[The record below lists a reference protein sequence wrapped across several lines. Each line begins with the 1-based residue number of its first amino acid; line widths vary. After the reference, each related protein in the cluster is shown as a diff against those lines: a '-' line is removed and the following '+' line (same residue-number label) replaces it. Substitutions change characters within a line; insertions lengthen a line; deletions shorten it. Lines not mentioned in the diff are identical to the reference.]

1 MRALT
6 FVFVASLIFARPAD
20 AQSPVIREA
29 KVFGALPHVSETAI
43 SPNGRM
49 IAQIQRTPDGG
60 RAIAFID
67 LGGELKPVGVGLEN
81 GKARSLR
88 WVGDG
93 HVMLLVSDTLKAS
106 YGKGIETF
114 EIWRWFIID
123 KEAKTKSI
131 PFRSWRRNY
140 FYSGAGW
147 IKCIKDGAVVM
158 AHQQPYSLYSVE
170 LSNGSEKLVESGDS
184 DTFDWILNSACD
196 PIVRLDYDQKKEQ
209 IELHAR
215 KEGGGYELKSAIKS
229 KIGEFDAVTDLAVLN
244 AEGEIAGLAQLG
256 DLMALRRIDTSS
268 GEFRQGGEG
277 PASHDVSSTIVDPF
291 TNRIVGFRY
300 IDDLPRARYLVEP
313 LNELQSKAAAAIKG
327 GSAVITSWSRDY
339 ARVIVEVTYPDHPDQ
354 TLLFEPK
361 NKSMSVIGSS
371 YPALDGREQ
380 PKREKYDYVASDG
393 VRVPGYLTEPV
404 GAKSPAPLIVLP
416 HGGPA
421 ARDNQ
426 GFDWWASFYASNGYR
441 VYQPNF
447 RGSYGYGEAFRLAG
461 DNQWGRKMQDDISE
475 GVRKLVADGIAD
487 PKRICIV
494 GASYGG
500 YAALAGATLTP
511 DLYACAVSVN
521 GVSNLP
527 TLIASENE
535 SSEKYW
541 TNRIGSIFKDKVAI
555 AAISPEKQVSKSTP
569 PVLLLH
575 ATNDII
581 VPPGQSLLM
590 KRALERAGRP
600 AEHQVLEDEDH
611 WLSNEPTRIEMLE
624 KTLAF
629 INKHIGIR

>member
-1 MRALT
+1 
-6 FVFVASLIFARPAD
+6 
-20 AQSPVIREA
+20 
-29 KVFGALPHVSETAI
+29 
-43 SPNGRM
+43 
-49 IAQIQRTPDGG
+49 
-60 RAIAFID
+60 
-67 LGGELKPVGVGLEN
+67 
-81 GKARSLR
+81 
-88 WVGDG
+88 
-93 HVMLLVSDTLKAS
+93 
-106 YGKGIETF
+106 
-114 EIWRWFIID
+114 
-123 KEAKTKSI
+123 
-131 PFRSWRRNY
+131 
-140 FYSGAGW
+140 
-147 IKCIKDGAVVM
+147 M

-170 LSNGSEKLVESGDS
+170 LSNGSEKLLESGDS

-196 PIVRLDYDQKKEQ
+196 PIVRLDYDRKKEQ
-209 IELHAR
+209 IEFHAR
-215 KEGGGYELKSAIKS
+215 KEGGGYALKSAIKS
-229 KIGEFDAVTDLAVLN
+229 KVGEFDAVTDLGVLN

-256 DLMALRRIDTSS
+256 DLIALRRMDASS

-291 TNRIVGFRY
+291 TNRIVGIRY
-300 IDDLPRARYLVEP
+300 IDDLPRVRYLDEP
-313 LNELQSKAAAAIKG
+313 LKGLQSKAAAAIKG
-327 GSAVITSWSRDY
+327 GSAVVSSWSRDY

-361 NKSMSVIGSS
+361 NKSMSVIGSA
-371 YPALDGREQ
+371 YPSLDGRLQ
-380 PKREKYDYVASDG
+380 PKRVKFDYWASDG
-393 VRVPGYLTEPV
+393 VLIPGYLTEPV
-404 GAKSPAPLIVLP
+404 GATPAAPLIVLP

-421 ARDNQ
+421 ARDHQ

-447 RGSYGYGEAFRLAG
+447 RGSFGFGETFRLAG
-461 DNQWGRKMQDDISE
+461 DNQWGGKMQDDISE

-541 TNRIGSIFKDKVAI
+541 TNRIGSIFKDKEAI

-575 ATNDII
+575 ATNDIV

-590 KRALERAGRP
+590 KRALESAGRP
-600 AEHQVLEDEDH
+600 VECHVLKDEDH
-611 WLSNEPTRIEMLE
+611 WLSKEQTRIEMLE
-624 KTLAF
+624 KSLAF
-629 INKHIGIR
+629 INKHIGAK